1 MRDQDEANP
10 GCRFAHPGYACF
22 LTAIDRDI
30 EIVVRPRDKR
40 ARKAQRGQITFKPV
54 AA

>member
-1 MRDQDEANP
+1 MA
-10 GCRFAHPGYACF
+10 F
-22 LTAIDRDI
+22 LTAFDRDI

-40 ARKAQRGQITFKPV
+40 SKKAQRGHITFKPV